1 MDIMHL
7 SCEEHFLR
15 PLYGR
20 AEKLLSPGRQMAEGM
35 ENGKTLE
42 DYIEEYGGM

>member
-1 MDIMHL
+1 M
-7 SCEEHFLR
+7 E
-15 PLYGR
+15 GR
-20 AEKLLSPGRQMAEGM
+20 RNFLSPGRQMAEGM